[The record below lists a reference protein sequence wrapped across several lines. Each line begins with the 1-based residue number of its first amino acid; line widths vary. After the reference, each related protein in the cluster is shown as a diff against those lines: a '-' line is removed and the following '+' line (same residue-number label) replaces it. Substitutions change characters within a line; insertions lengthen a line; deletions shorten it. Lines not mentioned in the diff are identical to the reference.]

1 VAARL
6 LERKS
11 VVFKEYTLL
20 ISEPGQSAE
29 SAATPQ
35 VISDASHH
43 YMHTVKV
50 TNVEI
55 TKDMLKLYFENAKRS
70 HGGEVKHLNLI
81 TEKKKAFVTFKD
93 PSGTFVK

>member
-1 VAARL
+1 MAARL

-20 ISEPGQSAE
+20 ISEPCQSAE
-29 SAATPQ
+29 STATPQ
-35 VISDASHH
+35 VISDESHH

-55 TKDMLKLYFENAKRS
+55 SKDVLKLYFENARRS
-70 HGGEVKHLNLI
+70 HGGEVKHLDLI
-81 TEKKKAFVTFKD
+81 TEKKKAFITFKD

>member
-1 VAARL
+1 MAARL

-11 VVFKEYTLL
+11 IVFKEHTLL

-35 VISDASHH
+35 VISNESRH

-55 TKDMLKLYFENAKRS
+55 SKDVLKLYFENAKRS
-70 HGGEVKHLNLI
+70 HGGDIKHLDLI
-81 TEKKKAFVTFKD
+81 TEKKKAFITFKD